1 MSQAQEMCATTQLPP
16 AIAVTWLNGLGS
28 RFSLMPSELALD
40 CSCVISEAIQSVPVA
55 YGKLKVS
62 AWPCFT
68 PVPHSE
74 GSVQVVLPFATTF
87 QPWLVSRSLA
97 LVGLY
102 GNGSPCLP

>member
-1 MSQAQEMCATTQLPP
+1 MSQLQELWVTTQLPP
-16 AIAVTWLNGLGS
+16 PMPVTWLNGLGS
-28 RFSLMPSELALD
+28 RLILMPTVLALD
-40 CSCVISEAIQSVPVA
+40 CSWVISDAIHSVPVA
-55 YGKLKVS
+55 YGRLKVS

-68 PVPHSE
+68 PVPHSD
-74 GSVQVVLPFATTF
+74 GLVQVVLPLLTTF